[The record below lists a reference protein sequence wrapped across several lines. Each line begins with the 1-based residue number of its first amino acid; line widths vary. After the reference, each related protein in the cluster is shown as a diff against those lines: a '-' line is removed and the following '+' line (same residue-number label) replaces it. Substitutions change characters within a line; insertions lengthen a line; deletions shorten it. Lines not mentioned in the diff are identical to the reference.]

1 MPAFRL
7 LGPFEM
13 RDRAGLPVALPRRK
27 QRSLLAFLL
36 LRAGTVVGTDEI
48 VDALWGD
55 RPPASARANLHS
67 YMSAL
72 RTALARAAPA
82 DSVRPR
88 SVAGGYVLDV
98 RPDESDVGVF
108 DALVVEGRQALAE
121 ARHEAAADVLTRALG
136 LWRGPAM
143 EGLGQQEWLVP
154 FTTRLEESRLAAV
167 EDQAEARLYLGRHA
181 EMTAELALA
190 VAQHPFRER
199 INGLYIQAL
208 HRAGRRP
215 EALAVYNRLSDVL
228 DAEFGTRPSPYLRT
242 LHRQIR
248 ADDLVGSPGRTS
260 LPPTGVAPVAALG
273 PALLPPD
280 IPDFTGRA
288 EHLRT
293 LTGLLDRGTDDP
305 PHVLMVAGIA
315 GMAGV
320 GKTALAVHIAHRLAA
335 SYPDGQLHVNL
346 HGAEHSS
353 LDPAEVLA
361 RFLRAFGV
369 DWRAIP
375 ADLAERSALYRSRL
389 AGRRVLIVLDNAAS
403 EQQVRPL
410 LPGSPTCA
418 VLVTSRR
425 RLTGVEGARWL
436 DLDVLSDADAVRL
449 LASVVAD
456 DRIARQPAAA
466 VEIVRLCGRLP
477 LAVRIAGARLASRA
491 AWRPSD
497 LVQRLGDQWHRLD
510 HLTAGDLEVRASLA
524 LSRDGLDPD
533 ARRLFGRLGMFAV
546 PDFTVLLAA
555 AVLDTTVEEAGR
567 HVESLVDAQLL
578 MTSQD
583 GAGQFRYRFHD
594 LVRLYARERAEIEH
608 GAEELAGVLTRGF
621 GAWLAV
627 AERIAERIPGPC
639 YASISGSAPRPV
651 IDWQRVEVLH
661 LDPLAWFDA
670 ERATLVSAV
679 RQASDIGLDEVAF
692 DLAGCLEKYFDL
704 RGMYS
709 DWEATNAR
717 VMEVC
722 RRAGNLRGQAVM
734 LRGLIDVRTWVR
746 SHHGGEAMAEAHES
760 STRLLEMFT
769 RLGDLRGMSDATVM
783 ASWALAAQGQQA
795 AAIQYAERALR
806 LADRSGH
813 LGGQARAHVAL
824 AVARRE
830 QAQLEAAISELMS
843 ALTAAR
849 RLGNCRYEA
858 TVLQF
863 LGIGHSELGNLAA
876 GERLLTES
884 LAISRRFGDDY
895 TGALSLITLARIH
908 LAQGDARAHGE
919 AENALS
925 ISREYRM
932 DHHAADALA
941 VLGEIDLAEGRAG
954 DAVARLSESVA
965 IWRTRGWLSYEAA
978 ALTSLGRAYV
988 DVDPGAAWKA
998 FESARDLYCRLGR
1011 TADVTELDRL
1021 LDEVAAGRRPDRHR
1035 DA

>member
-7 LGPFEM
+7 LGPFEV
-13 RDRAGLPVALPRRK
+13 RDPAGLPVALPRRK
-27 QRSLLAFLL
+27 QRALLALLL
-36 LRAGTVVGTDEI
+36 LRAGTVVATDEI

-67 YMSAL
+67 YVSAL
-72 RTALARAAPA
+72 RVALARAAPA
-82 DSVRPR
+82 DGVRPR

-108 DALVVEGRQALAE
+108 DALVVEGRRALAE

-136 LWRGPAM
+136 LWRGQAM
-143 EGLGQQEWLVP
+143 EGLGPQEWLVP

-167 EDQAEARLYLGRHA
+167 EDQAEARLCLGRHA
-181 EMTAELALA
+181 ELTAELALV
-190 VAQHPFRER
+190 VARHPFRER

-242 LHRQIR
+242 LHRRIR
-248 ADDLVGSPGRTS
+248 ADDLVV
-260 LPPTGVAPVAALG
+260 PPAGGAPAVAPAAAPC

-280 IPDFTGRA
+280 IPDFTGRT
-288 EHLRT
+288 EHLQK
-293 LTGLLDRGTDDP
+293 LTGLLDRGADDP
-305 PHVLMVAGIA
+305 PDVLVVAGIV

-320 GKTALAVHIAHRLAA
+320 GKTALAVRVAHRLAA

-346 HGAEHSS
+346 HGAERSS

-361 RFLRAFGV
+361 QFLRAFGV

-375 ADLAERSALYRSRL
+375 ADLAERAALYRSRL

-456 DRIARQPAAA
+456 DRIARQPAEA

-555 AVLDTTVEEAGR
+555 AVLDTTVDEAGR

-578 MTSQD
+578 MTGQD
-583 GAGQFRYRFHD
+583 RAGQFRYRFHD

-608 GAEELAGVLTRGF
+608 DAEELAGVLTRGF

-627 AERIAERIPGPC
+627 AERIAGQIPGPC
-639 YASISGSAPRPV
+639 YASISGSAPRPA
-651 IDWQRVEVLH
+651 IDWQGVEVLH

-679 RQASDIGLDEVAF
+679 RQAGDLGLDEVAF

-709 DWEATNAR
+709 DWEATNTR

-722 RRAGNLRGQAVM
+722 RRAGNLRGEAVM
-734 LRGLIDVRTWVR
+734 LRGLVDVRTWVR

-760 STRLLEMFT
+760 STRLLEMFI

-795 AAIQYAERALR
+795 AAIRYAERALR

-830 QAQLEAAISELMS
+830 QAQIEPAIRDLMS
-843 ALTAAR
+843 ALAVAR
-849 RLGNCRYEA
+849 RLGNSRYEA

-863 LGIGHSELGNLAA
+863 LGIGHSELGDLAA
-876 GERLLTES
+876 GERFLTES

-908 LAQGDARAHGE
+908 LAQGDARARGE
-919 AENALS
+919 AENALT

-1011 TADVTELDRL
+1011 ADDITELDRL
-1021 LDEVAAGRRPDRHR
+1021 LDEVADGRRPDRHR
-1035 DA
+1035 DAP